1 MTKLGRIL
9 RIYKPSVVGTESGR
23 SLKLLARQQELGL
36 VRDAVPKVRKKLIK
50 FLEFDIC
57 LSNALSYPILF
68 IKKEIKPLKRPGGK
82 RKNISGRGTKG
93 EIGDKYDQLY
103 HICI

>member
-9 RIYKPSVVGTESGR
+9 HIYKPSVVGAESGG

-68 IKKEIKPLKRPGGK
+68 IKKRDKTIKETRWQKEEYQWEGNK
-82 RKNISGRGTKG
+82 KEK
-93 EIGDKYDQLY
+93 
-103 HICI
+103 